1 MLGDGSCFLASG
13 RPAGREMSTCR
24 KCSWVMVGIGIHSEA
39 EGLEYG
45 VKGGQD
51 GWDASVENIDS

>member
-13 RPAGREMSTCR
+13 RPAGREMSTGKKCR
-24 KCSWVMVGIGIHSEA
+24 LVVAGIGIHSEA
-39 EGLEYG
+39 EGLGYG

-51 GWDASVENIDS
+51 GWDA